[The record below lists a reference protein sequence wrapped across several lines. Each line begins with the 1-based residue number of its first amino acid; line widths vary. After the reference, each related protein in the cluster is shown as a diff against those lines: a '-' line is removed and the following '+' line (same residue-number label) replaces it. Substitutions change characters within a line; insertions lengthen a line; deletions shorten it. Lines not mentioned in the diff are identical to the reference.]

1 MATRKFFAVFGN
13 PVGHSKSPQIHTMFA
28 QQFGFDI
35 EYRVIEAPLDGFS
48 EAISTFRDEGAS
60 GCNITVPFKQ
70 EAWQLADSRSGRAE
84 MAGAVNTF
92 RFEDDGTIFGDNT
105 DGVGLL
111 RDLTL
116 NLDTTLFQKRVLVVG
131 AGGAARG
138 ILGPLIEQ
146 APRTLVLANRTL
158 DKAVELAKIF
168 STIGPIEPCGLNE
181 LKGQQFEL
189 VINGTAAS
197 LSGEVPPLPDTIFS
211 DDALAYDL
219 MYASQPTAFMQWAKT
234 RSVAHISDGLG
245 MLVEQAAESFA
256 LWLGERP
263 ETKAVVR
270 TLREPLK
277 SRAKRGPTL

>member
-1 MATRKFFAVFGN
+1 MAAKKLLAVFGN
-13 PVGHSKSPQIHTMFA
+13 PIGHSKSPQIHAMFA
-28 QQFGFDI
+28 EQFGIDI
-35 EYRVIEAPLDGFS
+35 EYRAIEAPLDGFAA
-48 EAISTFRDEGAS
+48 AITSFRNEGAI

-70 EAWQLADSRSGRAE
+70 AAWELADRRSGRAE

-92 RFEDDGTIFGDNT
+92 HFEENGDIFGENT

-116 NLDTTLFQKRVLVVG
+116 NLDTTIFQKRILVVG

-146 APRTLVLANRTL
+146 APKTLVLANRTMA
-158 DKAVELAKIF
+158 KAVELAKIF
-168 STIGPIEPCGLNE
+168 ATIGPIEPRGLNE
-181 LKGQQFEL
+181 LNDQQFDI

-211 DDALAYDL
+211 EDALAYDL
-219 MYASQPTAFMQWAKT
+219 MYSSQPTAFMQWAAANGAGQ
-234 RSVAHISDGLG
+234 VSDGLG

-256 LWLGERP
+256 LWFGERP
-263 ETKAVVR
+263 DTEMVIEALNR
-270 TLREPLK
+270 
-277 SRAKRGPTL
+277 S